1 MQRKDFIRTAFL
13 GLSAIPFYSLG
24 KNIQLGNS
32 PKIIIIGAGIAGAAA
47 ARKLVDT
54 GFDVTILEARNRIGG
69 RIHTNNDLGCNIE
82 LGANWIHDSKN
93 PKNPLKPIADLLKI
107 ENQETRYTDLKL
119 YDRNGDKISKL
130 RLGIFYNHLE
140 NEISRKVEQLNFSQ
154 TDVSIQKII
163 DQIISE
169 NNYSQRE
176 LDMISFVSKTFSTSV
191 GADLDEASSRYNLNN
206 SSGKRSEDY
215 FILGGYRRIV
225 DDLLTEIDIKLET
238 VVREIRHDATNVKV
252 VTDKQIF
259 EADYVI
265 VTVPISI
272 LQKKQIQFSPELPEW
287 KVNSFS
293 KMQMGLFNKVVMEFT
308 EKFWDGNSDFQ
319 CYNTDQANSSGISVN
334 YHHYNQKNILIAL
347 PVGKAGLW
355 VEENDFETIKK
366 EYQGILHKAHKGKE
380 IEFKNIMKTSWNSD
394 DFSQGSYSHIP
405 VGTTENDF
413 KTFEREVGRIH
424 FAGEATNGEQHATVH
439 GAYNSGIREALKII
453 NAQK

>member
-1 MQRKDFIRTAFL
+1 MQRKDFLKITAFGML
-13 GLSAIPFYSLG
+13 AIPLYSWNNNA
-24 KNIQLGNS
+24 KERIS
-32 PKIIIIGAGIAGAAA
+32 KKVIIIGAGIAGAAA
-47 ARKLVDT
+47 AKKLVDA
-54 GFDVTILEARNRIGG
+54 GFDVTILEARNRTGG
-69 RIHTNNDLGCNIE
+69 RIHTNKDLGCNIE

-107 ENQETRYTDLKL
+107 ENQETSYTNLKL

-130 RLGIFYNHLE
+130 RLGLFYNHFE
-140 NEISRKVEQLNFSQ
+140 KKISRKVEQLNISQ
-154 TDVSIQKII
+154 TDISIQKTI

-176 LDMISFVSKTFSTSV
+176 LDIISFINKTLSTSI
-191 GADLDEASSRYNLNN
+191 GEDLDKASSKYYLH
-206 SSGKRSEDY
+206 SSKRDEDY
-215 FILGGYRRIV
+215 LILGGYQRIV
-225 DDLLTEIDIKLET
+225 DELLTKIDVKLET
-238 VVREIRHDATNVKV
+238 IVREIRQDATTVKV

-259 EADYVI
+259 EADYAI

-319 CYNTDQANSSGISVN
+319 YYNTTLANSFGISLN

-347 PVGKAGLW
+347 PVGKAGQW
-355 VEENDFETIKK
+355 VEENDFDTIKK
-366 EYQGILHKAHKGKE
+366 EYQSIFHKAHKGKE

-394 DFSQGSYSHIP
+394 QFSQGSYSHIP

-413 KTFEREVGRIH
+413 NTLEKEVGRIH
-424 FAGEATNGEQHATVH
+424 FAGEATNGEQHASVH
-439 GAYNSGIREALKII
+439 GAFNSGIREALKII
-453 NAQK
+453 DAQK